1 MNIAMEQVNKV
12 NINSIKET
20 ISHKSPEK
28 LDISGP
34 NTQKT
39 TTDADHI
46 FDITS
51 STPNAA

>member
-12 NINSIKET
+12 NINLIKET
-20 ISHKSPEK
+20 HKSPEK